1 MPHLQLLTLRWCTR
15 DHGCDAL
22 WINVESQECERVITG
37 VPPLVYE
44 PERNPV
50 PLSGMNSERLE

>member
-1 MPHLQLLTLRWCTR
+1 MPQLQLLTLRWCTH
-15 DHGCDAL
+15 DHDCDAF

-44 PERNPV
+44 PER
-50 PLSGMNSERLE
+50 LIDQGTRSGCS